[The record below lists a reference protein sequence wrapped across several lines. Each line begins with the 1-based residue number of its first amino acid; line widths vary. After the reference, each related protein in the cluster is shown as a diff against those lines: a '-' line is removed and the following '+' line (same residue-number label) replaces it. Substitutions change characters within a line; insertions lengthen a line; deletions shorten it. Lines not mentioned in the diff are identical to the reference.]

1 MPFKLLPQPTDFLTV
16 CAAEDDSGTA
26 TCEEDLGCATTDDE
40 DSAVFVCAE
49 DADFAT
55 SDEDDSTDDFSSML
69 LEDFAAFSVA
79 DDVAGTF
86 GKVSCA
92 MFPEDVGETSTE
104 DDNAEFA
111 VESPEAEDVASGK
124 LLSSAESLE
133 VSGNSELLE
142 MPGCV
147 SSEKFCSVETADVL
161 SSQFHK
167 PRAMTVPR
175 MQSDFTCGFML
186 SLLFLL
192 GHLGP
197 FLSG

>member
-1 MPFKLLPQPTDFLTV
+1 MPFRLLPQPTDFLTV

-49 DADFAT
+49 DAGFAT

-69 LEDFAAFSVA
+69 LEDVAVFSVA

-104 DDNAEFA
+104 DDNAMFA
-111 VESPEAEDVASGK
+111 VESPEAEDVAS
-124 LLSSAESLE
+124 
-133 VSGNSELLE
+133 SELL
-142 MPGCV
+142 P
-147 SSEKFCSVETADVL
+147 
-161 SSQFHK
+161 
-167 PRAMTVPR
+167 
-175 MQSDFTCGFML
+175 
-186 SLLFLL
+186 
-192 GHLGP
+192 
-197 FLSG
+197 